1 MLKGPQET
9 VRDNKSSSYP
19 VFELPGVDRNK
30 KERNLL
36 DSSFTI
42 QTTKPLNFFPT
53 KISEKISVQKSKKNR
68 KTTRPAIKLCNSQP
82 FQLFQRVKNEAL
94 AWNGLVITQL
104 LVMHIILKVEIPLTL
119 PSKKTQK
126 ELNSNPYAITKF
138 LYQQHLTVTKYV
150 SSIFELNIWI
160 PSFCNTA

>member
-30 KERNLL
+30 KERNLW

-53 KISEKISVQKSKKNR
+53 KISEKNKRTKEQEKWKNYSTCNQTMQLSVISTISGGKKRSIGVKWVSDNTTPCHAHYFKSWNTTNTTKQKN
-68 KTTRPAIKLCNSQP
+68 A
-82 FQLFQRVKNEAL
+82 E
-94 AWNGLVITQL
+94 GTQ
-104 LVMHIILKVEIPLTL
+104 
-119 PSKKTQK
+119 Q
-126 ELNSNPYAITKF
+126 
-138 LYQQHLTVTKYV
+138 
-150 SSIFELNIWI
+150 
-160 PSFCNTA
+160 

>member
-82 FQLFQRVKNEAL
+82 FQLFRGLKKRSIGVK
-94 AWNGLVITQL
+94 W
-104 LVMHIILKVEIPLTL
+104 
-119 PSKKTQK
+119 
-126 ELNSNPYAITKF
+126 
-138 LYQQHLTVTKYV
+138 V
-150 SSIFELNIWI
+150 SD
-160 PSFCNTA
+160 NTTPCHAHYFKS